1 MDSSIYKDFLIREE
15 KIHPFLKP
23 IEIRESLAELYQI
36 RKHYFILTDAGK
48 PVYSRFGDEINLSP
62 FFATISAI
70 IAKLQNILCTMPT
83 DCTNRL
89 HSI

>member
-1 MDSSIYKDFLIREE
+1 MESSIYKDFLTREE

-36 RKHYFILTDAGK
+36 RKHYFVLTDAGK
-48 PVYSRFGDEINLSP
+48 PVYSRYGDEINLSP

-70 IAKLQNILCTMPT
+70 IAKLQNILCTSPT